1 MAKKF
6 QNLMNY
12 LKNKQLRS
20 LKFFNKQ
27 FFFQYFRTLRYNWFR
42 FIIEGLKE
50 VDDSKNAGSTTRV
63 TVQTLGTITI
73 FWTLKSIYPGLF

>member
-1 MAKKF
+1 
-6 QNLMNY
+6 MNY

-20 LKFFNKQ
+20 LKFLITNFC
-27 FFFQYFRTLRYNWFR
+27 QYFPTLRYNWFR

-63 TVQTLGTITI
+63 TVQTLGTITM